1 MIVVAHSCG
10 GTLGLSRCNVERGA
24 AFKLG
29 VKKVVLS
36 LVALASLLGL
46 VDFVVHLVAVIIIQG
61 SFW

>member
-10 GTLGLSRCNVERGA
+10 GTLWLSSCNVKRGA

-46 VDFVVHLVAVIIIQG
+46 VDFVVQLIAVIIIQG